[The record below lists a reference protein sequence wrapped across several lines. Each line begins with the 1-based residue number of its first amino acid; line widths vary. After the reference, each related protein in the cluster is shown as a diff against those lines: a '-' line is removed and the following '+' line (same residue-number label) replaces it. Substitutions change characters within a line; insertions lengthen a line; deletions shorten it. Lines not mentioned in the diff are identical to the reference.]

1 MHVHEPAQFSA
12 PRLTA
17 LLFLITAVAWFVV
30 AVVSPG
36 GVDVASLALGVV
48 FAGIGVYYL
57 TLGRGSHVN

>member
-57 TLGRGSHVN
+57 TLGRGSHVS